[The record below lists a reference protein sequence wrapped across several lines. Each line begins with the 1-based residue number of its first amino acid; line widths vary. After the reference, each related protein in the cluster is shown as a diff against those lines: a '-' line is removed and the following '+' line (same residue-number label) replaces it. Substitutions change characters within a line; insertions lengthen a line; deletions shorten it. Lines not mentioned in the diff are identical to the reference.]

1 MIVFNDLGVCAFYFV
16 LISVIIFWGGGG
28 GGVFFSKVLQ
38 FIDARFSC
46 FLTEKRPL

>member
-16 LISVIIFWGGGG
+16 LISVIIFFFG

>member
-16 LISVIIFWGGGG
+16 LISVIIFFG
-28 GGVFFSKVLQ
+28 GGVNKVLQ

>member
-1 MIVFNDLGVCAFYFV
+1 MIVFNDIGLCAFYFV
-16 LISVIIFWGGGG
+16 LISVIIFFG
-28 GGVFFSKVLQ
+28 GGVFFNKVLQ

>member
-16 LISVIIFWGGGG
+16 LISVIIFL
-28 GGVFFSKVLQ
+28 GGVFFNKVLQ

>member
-16 LISVIIFWGGGG
+16 LISVIIFFW
-28 GGVFFSKVLQ
+28 VFNKVLQ
-38 FIDARFSC
+38 FIVARFSC